1 MTLSFRLNV
10 DIVDKLRI
18 ESEQTNISLNNLT
31 NQILQN
37 YVDWDRLE
45 SKAGMIPVAKRL
57 LSEAFKDL
65 SDDEVIKLATNV
77 GRDTLNDIIL
87 FMRNKMDL
95 DSLLSWLKL
104 WLKKNSTAG
113 FSHTMENDIHTCIMK
128 HDLGQKWSL
137 YHKTVLEL
145 ILEDMLSKHVDITIS
160 NTTLLFKFE
169 GVR

>member
-1 MTLSFRLNV
+1 MILIRRAIF
-10 DIVDKLRI
+10 IK
-18 ESEQTNISLNNLT
+18 LNNLT

-57 LSEAFKDL
+57 LSEAFNDM

-87 FMRNKMDL
+87 FMRSKIDL
-95 DSLLSWLKL
+95 DSLLSWLEL

-145 ILEDMLSKHVDITIS
+145 ILDDMLGKHVDITIS

-169 GVR
+169 DVR

>member
-1 MTLSFRLNV
+1 MTLSFRLNL

-18 ESEQTNISLNNLT
+18 ESEQNNISLNNLT

-57 LSEAFKDL
+57 LSEAFNDM

-87 FMRNKMDL
+87 FMKSKIDL
-95 DSLLSWLKL
+95 DSLLSWLEL

-145 ILEDMLSKHVDITIS
+145 ILDEVLGKHVDITIS

-169 GVR
+169 DVR

>member
-1 MTLSFRLNV
+1 MTLSFRLNQ

-18 ESEQTNISLNNLT
+18 ESEQNNISLNNLT

-37 YVDWDRLE
+37 HVDWDRLE
-45 SKAGMIPVAKRL
+45 SKAGMIPVAKPL

-77 GRDTLNDIIL
+77 GRNTLNDIIL
-87 FMRNKMDL
+87 FMRSKIDL
-95 DSLLSWLKL
+95 DSLLSWLEL

-145 ILEDMLSKHVDITIS
+145 ILDDMLSKHVDITIS

-169 GVR
+169 DVR

>member
-1 MTLSFRLNV
+1 VTLSFRLNQ
-10 DIVDKLRI
+10 DIIDKLRI
-18 ESEQTNISLNNLT
+18 ESEQNNISLNNLT

-45 SKAGMIPVAKRL
+45 SKAGMIPVAKPVI
-57 LSEAFKDL
+57 SEAFKDL

-87 FMRNKMDL
+87 FMRSNINL
-95 DSLLSWLKL
+95 DSLLSWLEL

-113 FSHTMENDIHTCIMK
+113 FSHTMQNDIHTCIMK

-145 ILEDMLSKHVDITIS
+145 ILDDMLHKHVDIIIS
-160 NTTLLFKFE
+160 NTTLLFQVSKC
-169 GVR
+169 

>member
-1 MTLSFRLNV
+1 MTLSFRLNL

-18 ESEQTNISLNNLT
+18 ESEQNNISLNNLT

-45 SKAGMIPVAKRL
+45 SKAGMIPVAKPVI
-57 LSEAFKDL
+57 SEAFKDL

-87 FMRNKMDL
+87 FMKSKIDL
-95 DSLLSWLKL
+95 DSLLSWLEL

-145 ILEDMLSKHVDITIS
+145 ILDDMLGKHVDITIS

-169 GVR
+169 DVR